1 MGQLNYKGYRGS
13 VEFSA
18 EDNCLYG
25 KVQGLKGTLI
35 SYEGG
40 TVDEIKKDFEE
51 AVDSYLE
58 SCKERGIE
66 PVKPYSGKLLLRM
79 PSDLHR
85 RIAVAASIAGI
96 PINDFINKTL
106 SKEVATI

>member
-25 KVQGLKGTLI
+25 KVQGIKGTLI
-35 SYEGG
+35 SYEGE
-40 TVDEIKKDFEE
+40 TVEEIKRDFED
-51 AVDSYLE
+51 AVDAYLE

-66 PVKPYSGKLLLRM
+66 PAKPYSGKLLLRM
-79 PSDLHR
+79 PSELHR
-85 RIAVAASIAGI
+85 RIALAASAAGT
-96 PINDFINKTL
+96 PINDFINNTL
-106 SKEVATI
+106 SKELAPM